1 VVIEYFNV
9 IFKTAFSKTAFE
21 NEKRPCILEIY
32 KTAFSKTAFENEKRP
47 CILEIYKTAFEN
59 EKRPCILERKPLLIW
74 EKRFSLEN
82 TTVE

>member
-21 NEKRPCILEIY
+21 NEKRPFILEIY

-47 CILEIYKTAFEN
+47 CILE
-59 EKRPCILERKPLLIW
+59 RKLLLIW